1 MIEYTQVVRD
11 NEGTGIRVGK
21 TMLRAPVKE
30 SLALNMSLPTL
41 YQVSITLQP
50 ALLVILSLFTSFTLE
65 GDNYY

>member
-1 MIEYTQVVRD
+1 MIEYTQLVRD